1 MMRPRSGRRVGA
13 RTRRRRTRSASTA
26 RARMVRWLQHLGAW
40 IAKVPDAISVCR
52 VLASAKGLQYR
63 RGHHEVKIEETF
75 DLSDTDDSGEID
87 SKELKVAMRA
97 LGFEPKKEKI

>member
-1 MMRPRSGRRVGA
+1 
-13 RTRRRRTRSASTA
+13 
-26 RARMVRWLQHLGAW
+26 MVRWLQHLGAW

-87 SKELKVAMRA
+87 SKELKVAVRPGFRA
-97 LGFEPKKEKI
+97 QEGEDLEDDFGR